1 MPNTKKTGE
10 VILDG
15 EKIKIKEGGL
25 RSQLKVPKNHKFT
38 KSELNKI
45 KKIEIGEKFNFLGKE
60 FKKTPL
66 MSKRV
71 NLAITLMKK

>member
-38 KSELNKI
+38 NKHT
-45 KKIEIGEKFNFLGKE
+45 
-60 FKKTPL
+60 FK
-66 MSKRV
+66 
-71 NLAITLMKK
+71 